1 MTGILRLS
9 LKELKKKKFFS
20 FLMLVVCT
28 VAMHTV
34 ISSITNAASTAYQQ
48 MIFEHNMGYDLDTVL
63 HLDYQ
68 YTEET
73 SGFTGVLLQY
83 RAYISELDG
92 VKAVGMQDVAEIYFS
107 ELINSAAYQTINAG
121 IIAGSIY
128 ENYPAA
134 ARLLCV
140 DEALLGLVNG
150 GISSYSQ
157 SSDGFLPIYAS
168 ELFKEALSIGM
179 TLTDERTGSQY
190 KIVGYVPTGSKW
202 IQEDDLI
209 RFPMVSMDGWFIAP
223 FTAESE
229 ADIMTQLSCLHNTYI
244 ILSDNADIAYLK
256 QAITS
261 YSEQHGFKATAYT
274 LAEEYEMYHEETET
288 FVTRQI
294 ALAVFISL
302 MAISSIAAVFTTNTL
317 LKRKQ
322 YGILLANGYTQ
333 SNITIGIATEIGVI
347 VFSSAILS
355 WVIKLMEFERSIDP
369 FRNVLLE
376 SHIRYTLPI
385 CALIAVALIGIAT
398 LLPAIRVFKY
408 RPCELMGGDHHATY

>member
-28 VAMHTV
+28 VATHTV
-34 ISSITNAASTAYQQ
+34 ISSITNAASTTYQQ
-48 MIFEHNMGYDLDTVL
+48 IIFENNMGYELDTVL

-73 SGFTGVLLQY
+73 SEFAEVLAQY
-83 RAYISELDG
+83 RAYISTLDG
-92 VKAVGMQDVAEIYFS
+92 IKAVGMLDVTGTYFS
-107 ELINSAAYQTINAG
+107 ELYDSASYQAINAG
-121 IIAGSIY
+121 IVAGSIY
-128 ENYPAA
+128 EDYPAQA
-134 ARLLCV
+134 QLLCV
-140 DEALLGLVNG
+140 DEPLLGLVVG
-150 GISSYSQ
+150 GISAYSQ
-157 SSDGFLPIYAS
+157 SSNGCLPIYTS
-168 ELFKEALSIGM
+168 ELFKEVLPIGM
-179 TLTDERTGSQY
+179 TLTDERTGTQY
-190 KIVGYVPTGSKW
+190 EIVGYVPAGSKW
-202 IQEDDLI
+202 IDENDLI
-209 RFPMVSMDGWFIAP
+209 RFPLVSMDGWFIAP

-244 ILSDNADIAYLK
+244 LLSDGADMDYLK

-261 YSEQHGFKATAYT
+261 YPEWHGFEATAYT
-274 LAEEYEMYHEETET
+274 LAEEYDMYHEETET

-294 ALAVFISL
+294 GLAVFISL

-322 YGILLANGYTQ
+322 YGILLANGFTQ
-333 SNITIGIATEIGVI
+333 SNIAVGIATEIGVI

-355 WVIKLMEFERSIDP
+355 WTIKLVEFEWNIDP

-376 SHIRYTLPI
+376 AHIRYTLPI
-385 CALIAVALIGIAT
+385 CALIAVVLIGIAT

-408 RPCELMGGDHHATY
+408 QPCELTGGDHHGTY